1 MSLIEKNDAN
11 GSKLLQHIGE
21 PDDAPAI
28 FPARGSPISDAEI
41 NQTQGWN
48 DNAVDPIPDY
58 EFDQTINC

>member
-41 NQTQGWN
+41 NQTQG
-48 DNAVDPIPDY
+48 
-58 EFDQTINC
+58 